1 MPREFRSSGD
11 VGRNRRKKLRGQI
24 FRTGRRDARH
34 RQNFCRLIFFTVFLF
49 PSRHLL
55 QQLLL
60 LPLALVSV
68 VARTGERRVVVTFWF
83 SALTTKKNLFYS
95 ELLITQ
101 CPNAS
106 ADLKKMNKATIR
118 WRKNSV
124 FCIFTNLLKCFDS
137 ISVDWKNGFQL
148 NWFVPNKKSLFVFWS
163 KNCSTLR
170 SQVTELIMRS
180 NSSTSKWI
188 LKKNGVGQLRWITS
202 LGVEGG
208 KALTKKLSY
217 LTMNHDLDES

>member
-1 MPREFRSSGD
+1 MVEKARALTFQLRNNINARLPREFRSSGD

-60 LPLALVSV
+60 LPLARVSV

-124 FCIFTNLLKCFDS
+124 FLHFYKPFEVLRFNFGGLK
-137 ISVDWKNGFQL
+137 K
-148 NWFVPNKKSLFVFWS
+148 WFPV
-163 KNCSTLR
+163 
-170 SQVTELIMRS
+170 ELIRS
-180 NSSTSKWI
+180 
-188 LKKNGVGQLRWITS
+188 
-202 LGVEGG
+202 E
-208 KALTKKLSY
+208 
-217 LTMNHDLDES
+217 